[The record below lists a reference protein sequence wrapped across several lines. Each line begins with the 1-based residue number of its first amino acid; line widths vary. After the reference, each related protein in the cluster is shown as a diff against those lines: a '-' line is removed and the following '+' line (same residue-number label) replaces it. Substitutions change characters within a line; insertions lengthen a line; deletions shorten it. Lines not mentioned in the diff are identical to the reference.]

1 MHEPMSRPT
10 NPELMVVPSADGDET
25 DLPLPPV
32 VPRSWPLRREEWLE
46 YQHAKLRQV
55 TTTQIAVAQ
64 LKADG
69 ARDRAAITESLQGL
83 HGKVDKL
90 GGRVER
96 IDTNVAALQGTMVGI
111 ERTTSGINVGVG
123 DLAEMFGK
131 LAGDL
136 YGHSRDTRDK
146 MDSLADADA
155 DHDQRIL
162 LANVKAA
169 RAKLDADA
177 AGIEAAKAHAEADD
191 ARRQAQEAM
200 QAAALA
206 KVQAE
211 KANVEAALAKVQA
224 EKSEEVAQAAKSR
237 TKWQIATL
245 LSTGPVLYTVFKV
258 IYEVLHTFPS
268 PPHP

>member
-1 MHEPMSRPT
+1 
-10 NPELMVVPSADGDET
+10 MVIPSSSEGGET

-55 TTTQIAVAQ
+55 SATQVAVAQ

-69 ARDRAAITESLQGL
+69 SRDRAAITESLQGL

-90 GGRVER
+90 GSRVEHL
-96 IDTNVAALQGTMVGI
+96 DTNVAAMREALAGV
-111 ERTTSGINVGVG
+111 ERTTSGTNSSIA
-123 DLAEMFGK
+123 DMAEMFGK

-177 AGIEAAKAHAEADD
+177 AGIEAAKAHADADA

-206 KVQAE
+206 KAQAE
-211 KANVEAALAKVQA
+211 KSQVEAALAA
-224 EKSEEVAQAAKSR
+224 ERAAKSEEVAKGVKSR

-258 IYEVLHTFPS
+258 LYEILHSFPPS
-268 PPHP
+268 TPPHP

>member
-1 MHEPMSRPT
+1 MSRPT
-10 NPELMVVPSADGDET
+10 NPELMVIPSASEGGET
-25 DLPLPPV
+25 DIPLPPMI
-32 VPRSWPLRREEWLE
+32 PRSWPLRREEWLE
-46 YQHAKLRQV
+46 YQQSKLRQV
-55 TTTQIAVAQ
+55 TATQVAVTQ
-64 LKADG
+64 LKSDVT
-69 ARDRAAITESLQGL
+69 RDRAAITESLQGL
-83 HGKVDKL
+83 HGKVDKVTARL
-90 GGRVER
+90 EHV
-96 IDTNVAALQGTMVGI
+96 DTNVDGLREALSAV
-111 ERTTSGINVGVG
+111 ERSTSGINASVG
-123 DLAEMFGK
+123 DMAEMFGK

-177 AGIEAAKAHAEADD
+177 AGIEAAKAHADADA

-211 KANVEAALAKVQA
+211 KSQVEAALAAARA

-258 IYEVLHTFPS
+258 LYEILHTFPS